1 MKILSVLVV
10 IGKKYRNLAE
20 LHWNLFLHR
29 RSNPVSER
37 RGPSERLSAIG
48 SPLICVCVWM
58 FYVYFTLSLRM
69 PNKTKKWI
77 SCVCQSSS
85 RFTNNNNYFCIVK
98 LRGSPG
104 HCSALDGLVTPNEKS
119 TNWNGG
125 SISIVCGWLALKPP
139 KTVKSTSGKLSS
151 HKKSD
156 FNINLRF
163 FLILRGTKIWN
174 LAHRKFDILERKLV
188 PIAQLRKILHL
199 FSLS

>member
-1 MKILSVLVV
+1 
-10 IGKKYRNLAE
+10 
-20 LHWNLFLHR
+20 
-29 RSNPVSER
+29 
-37 RGPSERLSAIG
+37 
-48 SPLICVCVWM
+48 
-58 FYVYFTLSLRM
+58 M

-104 HCSALDGLVTPNEKS
+104 HFSALDGLVTPNEKS

-151 HKKSD
+151 HK
-156 FNINLRF
+156 NLILISTFVF
-163 FLILRGTKIWN
+163 FLILRGTKN
-174 LAHRKFDILERKLV
+174 LK
-188 PIAQLRKILHL
+188 
-199 FSLS
+199 SCS

>member
-1 MKILSVLVV
+1 
-10 IGKKYRNLAE
+10 
-20 LHWNLFLHR
+20 
-29 RSNPVSER
+29 
-37 RGPSERLSAIG
+37 
-48 SPLICVCVWM
+48 
-58 FYVYFTLSLRM
+58 M

-104 HCSALDGLVTPNEKS
+104 HFSALDGLVTPNEKS

-163 FLILRGTKIWN
+163 FSFIVVQKFEILLIGN
-174 LAHRKFDILERKLV
+174 LTSWKENW
-188 PIAQLRKILHL
+188 
-199 FSLS
+199 SLSLS